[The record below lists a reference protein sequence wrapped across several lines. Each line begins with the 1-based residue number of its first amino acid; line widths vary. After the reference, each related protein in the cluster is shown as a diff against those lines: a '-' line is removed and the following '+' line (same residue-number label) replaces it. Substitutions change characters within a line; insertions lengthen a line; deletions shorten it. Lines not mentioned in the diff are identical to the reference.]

1 MYRLL
6 LLDDEEFVL
15 KGIQRV
21 YDLPSYGFEV
31 VGAFSNPLK
40 AVEQLEDLKPDL
52 VITDVKMPAMD
63 GLEFADEVKKR
74 NPDAE
79 VVILSG
85 YDDFSYAQAAVK
97 LGVSDYLLK
106 PIKKDD
112 FISML
117 RHMYRKIE
125 EKQSREK
132 SWQILNKLLENNW
145 IELKNRYYLALTEL
159 DNCDEELYE
168 VLLEQ
173 GQIDFQEDV
182 FLLIKM
188 DTDQLSLTGDF
199 VSEIAHLSQE
209 VEMLL
214 ADYGDILE
222 FYSDESLYFVLY
234 RLDENKYD
242 EVCDTI
248 SSLAETRRAEGID
261 FPVGFSY
268 IHHGQGELFQARN
281 DCTRRIFMMEAN
293 IDESSEA
300 NPVKRQELNLTIPYV
315 EIENLFQAISMD
327 DPEGVDTAVNQIY
340 TLPRQ
345 NLPVLLRDYVSSI
358 TFLILLRIFQ
368 MQNKYDAQGEIV
380 SPQLLDLKYLHREYP
395 SLEEQKT
402 LVKHLSLELKQLTA
416 GQNEAAPS
424 RMIQAALEY
433 INQHFSEN
441 ISLQEVADNIN
452 ISKNYLCDI
461 FKKEI
466 GVTFINYVTGLRIE
480 KAKDYLRNSDMKMYE
495 VSAAVGYNDYAY
507 FSQIFKKNTG
517 VTLSAYRKKL

>member
-1 MYRLL
+1 M

-40 AVEQLEDLKPDL
+40 ALEQLEELKPDL

-63 GLEFADEVKKR
+63 GLEFADEAKKR
-74 NPDAE
+74 NPGVE

-85 YDDFSYAQAAVK
+85 YDDFSYAQAAVR

-112 FISML
+112 FIAML
-117 RHMYRKIE
+117 RHMYSRIE

-132 SWQILNKLLENNW
+132 SYQVLQKLLKDNW
-145 IELKNRYYLALTEL
+145 VELKNRYYLELTES
-159 DNCDEELYE
+159 DNRDEELYE
-168 VLLEQ
+168 VLCDQ
-173 GQIDFQEDV
+173 GQIDFREDV

-188 DTDQLSLTGDF
+188 DTDSLSIAGDF
-199 VSEIAHLSQE
+199 MSEIARLTQE
-209 VEMLL
+209 AEMLL
-214 ADYGDILE
+214 ADYGEVLD
-222 FYSDESLYFVLY
+222 FFSDESLYFVLY
-234 RLDENKYD
+234 RLDEERYE

-248 SSLAETRRAEGID
+248 SALVETRRAEGID
-261 FPVGFSY
+261 FPLGFSY
-268 IHHGQGELFQARN
+268 IHHGQEELFQARN
-281 DCTRRIFMMEAN
+281 DCVRRMFMKEAN

-315 EIENLFQAISMD
+315 EIENLFQAISMN
-327 DPEGVDTAVNQIY
+327 DPEGIETSVNRIY
-340 TLPRQ
+340 VFPRR

-358 TFLILLRIFQ
+358 SFLILLRIFQ
-368 MQNKYDAQGEIV
+368 MQNKYDARGEIV
-380 SPQLLDLKYLHREYP
+380 STQMLDLKYLQREYP
-395 SLEEQKT
+395 SMEEQKA
-402 LVKHLSLELKQLTA
+402 LIRRLALELNQLVA
-416 GQNEAAPS
+416 GQKDAVPS
-424 RMIQAALEY
+424 RMVQTALEY
-433 INQHFSEN
+433 INEHFSEN

-466 GVTFINYVTGLRIE
+466 GVTFINYVTNLRIE
-480 KAKDYLRNSDMKMYE
+480 KAKDYLKNSDMKMYE